1 MVKSFEIS
9 ANCAGG
15 IRHLPCAAQRLI
27 VCSRRIAATALTSI
41 PIKRYMKSPRHLWL
55 FLLLPILASLA
66 GCHDGSATMHTL
78 DEAAHSRMG
87 VMTGTSGEALAA
99 RQFPKADIKHFDD
112 ILDAIAALKAG
123 QLDSVLTGYP
133 TVLLTTQRNTDLTY
147 LPDVLSTEDTSIGV
161 RKGNTELHDQLDNIL
176 SELKADGTLADMKR
190 RWFKE
195 EPGPYQEV
203 DIPVPTTGTP
213 LKIGIIATREPIS
226 FIDPHG
232 RVTGHDAE
240 LARRIGQKLG
250 RPIEFNALRMP
261 ALIPALVS
269 GKIDAIITG
278 LSATAERR
286 ERIDF
291 TQRYYE
297 LRQHL
302 LVRADRTTHAQGPS
316 MGERL
321 ASSVRSNLLKE
332 NRYLL
337 LISGLKTTV
346 VISIMSALFGTLLG
360 AGICFMRMSPSA
372 WLRRPSIV
380 FIDILRGTPVL
391 VLLMIIFYVVFASI
405 DISPLLVSVI
415 AFGLNFG
422 AYSAEIFRSG
432 IEGVDNGQVEAG
444 ISLGFTRV
452 QTFVH
457 IVLPQMIQ
465 KILPVYK
472 GEFISLVKMTS
483 VVGYIAVQDLTKAS
497 DIIRS
502 RTFDAFFPL
511 IMVAVLYF
519 VISWVFIKLIGLIEL
534 KTDPRRRR
542 QREARS

>member
-1 MVKSFEIS
+1 
-9 ANCAGG
+9 
-15 IRHLPCAAQRLI
+15 
-27 VCSRRIAATALTSI
+27 
-41 PIKRYMKSPRHLWL
+41 MKSPRPLWL
-55 FLLLPILASLA
+55 AFLLIFLASLT
-66 GCHDGSATMHTL
+66 GCHDGAPAIHTL

-87 VMTGTSGEALAA
+87 VMTGTTSEALAA
-99 RQFPKADIKHFDD
+99 RLFPKADIKHFDD

-133 TVLLTTQRNTDLTY
+133 TVFLATKRNADLTY
-147 LPDVLSTEDTSIGV
+147 LPDILSTEDTSIGV
-161 RKGNTELHDQLDNIL
+161 RKGNTELREQLDSIITA
-176 SELKADGTLADMKR
+176 LKADGTLADMRR
-190 RWFKE
+190 RWFKDDL
-195 EPGPYQEV
+195 GPYVEV
-203 DIPVPTTGTP
+203 DLPTPTSGVP
-213 LKIGIIATREPIS
+213 LRVGIIATREPIS
-226 FIDPHG
+226 FLDPSG

-240 LARRIGQKLG
+240 LAHRIGQKLG
-250 RPIEFNALRMP
+250 RPIQFSILRAP

-269 GKIDAIITG
+269 GKIDAAITG
-278 LSATAERR
+278 MSATPERR

-297 LRQHL
+297 LRQQL
-302 LVRADRTTHAQGPS
+302 LVRVDNAQREQGPS
-316 MGERL
+316 MGEKL
-321 ASSVRSNLLKE
+321 AGSVRSNLLKE

-337 LISGLKTTV
+337 LVNGLKTTV
-346 VISIMSALFGTLLG
+346 LISIFSALLGTLLG
-360 AGICFMRMSPSA
+360 ASICFMRMSTSA
-372 WLRRPSIV
+372 WLRRPAIV

-405 DISPLLVSVI
+405 DISPLIVSVI

-432 IEGVDNGQVEAG
+432 IEGVDKGQVEAG
-444 ISLGFTRV
+444 ISLGFTRI
-452 QTFVH
+452 QTFIH

-465 KILPVYK
+465 KILPVFK

-519 VISWVFIKLIGLIEL
+519 LISWIFIKLIGLIEL

-542 QREARS
+542 QRETQP